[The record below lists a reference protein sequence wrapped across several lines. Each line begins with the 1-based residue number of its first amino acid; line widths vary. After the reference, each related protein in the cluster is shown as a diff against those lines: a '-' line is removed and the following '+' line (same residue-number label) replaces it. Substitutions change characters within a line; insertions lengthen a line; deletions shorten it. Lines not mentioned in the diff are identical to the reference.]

1 MKRRIACLLTL
12 LATVLLSG
20 CWQRGGTPSV
30 NEASPRAAE
39 EDHAALWKNTLS
51 SLVAIS
57 TFDGERILE
66 SGHGFFVDSQQVV
79 SRLSLFNKA
88 NRALVFPYDGE
99 RGYEVDGF
107 VSLDRISDLIVLKV
121 ASLKRS
127 PLSLYTD
134 SVPNGTKSILMSK
147 PSGPTLQLRSGEVQG
162 YTVVNG
168 LPLYQISN
176 QILRNHFGIPV
187 FLSNR
192 QVIGL
197 AFSDV
202 VDYRQRNLVVP
213 ASIITS
219 VLARGGE
226 VVKPLAETRSQA
238 DRKTAEANS
247 RIRGILIS
255 TDMGDITIRMYNE
268 MPEYRDNFIRLAEE
282 GFYDSLLVHRV
293 IPGFGIQ
300 SGAADTRYAGKDDV
314 VGWKGPGYTLPA
326 HITPGKFHRRG
337 SIGSPRKPDRDNSRK
352 RSDGSQYYI
361 VSGRTYNDTELNDIE
376 KETGHRFTAQQRT
389 VYKTE
394 GGAPH
399 LDGSYTLFGEVVS
412 GMDVVDRI
420 AALEVG
426 REFRPQ
432 KDVRVRKV
440 RVLR

>member
-99 RGYEVDGF
+99 QGYEVEGF

-314 VGWKGPGYTLPA
+314 VGAEPVAESL
-326 HITPGKFHRRG
+326 
-337 SIGSPRKPDRDNSRK
+337 
-352 RSDGSQYYI
+352 Q
-361 VSGRTYNDTELNDIE
+361 
-376 KETGHRFTAQQRT
+376 
-389 VYKTE
+389 
-394 GGAPH
+394 
-399 LDGSYTLFGEVVS
+399 
-412 GMDVVDRI
+412 
-420 AALEVG
+420 
-426 REFRPQ
+426 
-432 KDVRVRKV
+432 
-440 RVLR
+440 